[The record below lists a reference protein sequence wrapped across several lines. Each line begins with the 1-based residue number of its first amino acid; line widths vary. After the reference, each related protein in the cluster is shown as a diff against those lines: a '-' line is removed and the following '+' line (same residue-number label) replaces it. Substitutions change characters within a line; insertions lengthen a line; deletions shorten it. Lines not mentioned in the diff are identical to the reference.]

1 MAYDL
6 VVRNGTV
13 IDGKGGPRFCAD
25 VAVRNGRIAAIG
37 QINDAANN
45 TIGTVDATGKIVCPG
60 FVDPHTHYDAQ
71 ITWDQ
76 LLSSSSE
83 HGVTT
88 VMMGNCGVGIA
99 PCRPPART
107 LLTEDLVTVEGIDHE
122 VLTEGIRWDWETFP
136 QFMDAAARRGTA
148 INLAFMVPIAPLR
161 TYVLGSE
168 ANDVFFDI
176 AVEDRLQVKW
186 WCSTKTRSRLLCG
199 RRRLRIC
206 LPAARAC
213 TRRPRAYPRS

>member
-6 VVRNGTV
+6 VVKNGTV
-13 IDGKGGPRFCAD
+13 IDGKGTPRFHAD
-25 VAVRNGRIAAIG
+25 VAVHNGKITAIG
-37 QINDAANN
+37 KIAETGETVAN
-45 TIGTVDATGKIVCPG
+45 TIDAKGKIVCPG

-99 PCRPPART
+99 PCRPTARA

-122 VLTEGIRWDWETFP
+122 VLTAGIHWDWETFP

-148 INLAFMVPIAPLR
+148 INLAFMVPLAPLR
-161 TYVLGSE
+161 TYALGVE
-168 ANDVFFDI
+168 ANERAATTAETQTI
-176 AVEDRLQVKW
+176 AGLLREAMQDRKSVV
-186 WCSTKTRSRLLCG
+186 
-199 RRRLRIC
+199 
-206 LPAARAC
+206 
-213 TRRPRAYPRS
+213 

>member
-1 MAYDL
+1 MSATE
-6 VVRNGTV
+6 NV
-13 IDGKGGPRFCAD
+13 IDAS
-25 VAVRNGRIAAIG
+25 
-37 QINDAANN
+37 
-45 TIGTVDATGKIVCPG
+45 GKIVCPG

-99 PCRPPART
+99 PCRPAARG

-136 QFMDAAARRGTA
+136 QYIDAAA
-148 INLAFMVPIAPLR
+148 
-161 TYVLGSE
+161 
-168 ANDVFFDI
+168 
-176 AVEDRLQVKW
+176 
-186 WCSTKTRSRLLCG
+186 KTRLGGEPGLSG
-199 RRRLRIC
+199 
-206 LPAARAC
+206 AARAAAHLC
-213 TRRPRAYPRS
+213 AWRGGE

>member
-6 VVRNGTV
+6 VIRNGTV
-13 IDGKGGPRFCAD
+13 IDGKGTPRFSAD
-25 VAVRNGRIAAIG
+25 VAVQNGKIAAIG
-37 QINDAANN
+37 KIDGTAKKTIAA
-45 TIGTVDATGKIVCPG
+45 AGKIVCPG

-99 PCRPPART
+99 PCRPAVRG

-122 VLTEGIRWDWETFP
+122 GRAVT
-136 QFMDAAARRGTA
+136 TA
-148 INLAFMVPIAPLR
+148 VVPISFTFMSLKSIFEITSVRFRIRSNCCAL
-161 TYVLGSE
+161 
-168 ANDVFFDI
+168 VFTSP
-176 AVEDRLQVKW
+176 VMEMPK
-186 WCSTKTRSRLLCG
+186 
-199 RRRLRIC
+199 
-206 LPAARAC
+206 
-213 TRRPRAYPRS
+213 